1 MASKELSS
9 FLIAASTAGSNAFDV
24 ALFGHVRFCMAQDA
38 LHNFLIRTK
47 FIQVRRNA
55 TPEPMP
61 AIPFQLDSLRVDG

>member
-9 FLIAASTAGSNAFDV
+9 SHRCTHRRIECFDV